1 MEILFKNKEKITVS
15 DNIANI
21 LRAKILEGTPNDFQV
36 FSDENNSLI
45 LIIRLSEIV
54 YITK

>member
-1 MEILFKNKEKITVS
+1 MEILFKNKKKITVS

-21 LRAKILEGTPNDFQV
+21 LRTKILEETPNDFQV
-36 FSDENNSLI
+36 FSDEKNSLI